1 MSVRHET
8 ITFLGTLKLWGRY
21 VTSAGRQLRVV
32 CIDRKHPKFPV
43 TALMLFSN
51 NIEAPVALTSD
62 GISAS
67 AWAIPNGEHVTEELT
82 GYTLSD
88 PEKPGA
94 YWCETL
100 KPRNRSGGYR
110 WWDGKTWGMAFQ
122 RKRDCF
128 EQRMGTRKSSR
139 TQPLRWK
146 DKK

>member
-1 MSVRHET
+1 MSVQHET
-8 ITFLGTLKLWGRY
+8 ITFHGTLKLWGRY
-21 VTSAGRQLRVV
+21 VTSAGRQLRVI
-32 CIDRKHPKFPV
+32 CIDRRNAFPV
-43 TALMLFSN
+43 
-51 NIEAPVALTSD
+51 VALTDDAGGENPAPVTSD
-62 GISAS
+62 GWLAPAVSRQT
-67 AWAIPNGEHVTEELT
+67 NECVTEELT

-88 PEKPGA
+88 PDNPGA

-100 KPRNRSGGYR
+100 NPRNRSGGYR

>member
-21 VTSAGRQLRVV
+21 VTSAGRHIRVV
-32 CIDRKHPKFPV
+32 CIDRRHVTYPV
-43 TALMLFSN
+43 VTLTNDAGCENPALS
-51 NIEAPVALTSD
+51 TSD
-62 GISAS
+62 GWLAPTLSTVA
-67 AWAIPNGEHVTEELT
+67 NERVTEELT

-88 PEKPGA
+88 PDKPGA